1 MNNVIPLHE
10 TLEVIPDPFHVPYAE
25 PNRHGVVQY
34 FRPKEP
40 ELYTIKNTPSTTTVC
55 RDYSASDHAFDA
67 EADAL
72 QAIIRLRAA
81 CEQMISVTPLRSREL
96 AIFVEFAKQRLN
108 VIATAMPLVR
118 P

>member
-1 MNNVIPLHE
+1 MNSISPLHE
-10 TLEVIPDPFHVPYAE
+10 ALEVISDPFQPPYTE

-34 FRPKEP
+34 FRPKAP
-40 ELYTIKNTPSTTTVC
+40 PLLAP
-55 RDYSASDHAFDA
+55 DYSARDCAYEA
-67 EADAL
+67 ESDAL

-96 AIFVEFAKQRLN
+96 EIFVEFAKQRLN
-108 VIATAMPLVR
+108 VVATAAPSVR